1 LLQAAAS
8 SAVESVIDCQ
18 GCLLTILS
26 DSSAP
31 VRMAA
36 KYRPGVPLLV
46 VTRQPKVSSAC
57 SLIHGAVTVVVGTE
71 ACGLGKNELIK
82 LVRQG
87 LRSWLSCSLFG
98 DGLRIVI
105 VMLQHGQER
114 AHQAGARCWRSASQF
129 VALHRMWDGL

>member
-46 VTRQPKVSSAC
+46 VTRQPKVSAAC
-57 SLIHGAVTVVVGTE
+57 SLIHGVVAVVVPQEGRGM
-71 ACGLGKNELIK
+71 AKNELIK
-82 LVRQG
+82 LVR
-87 LRSWLSCSLFG
+87 
-98 DGLRIVI
+98 
-105 VMLQHGQER
+105 
-114 AHQAGARCWRSASQF
+114 CW
-129 VALHRMWDGL
+129 